1 MSDNPLEQLQA
12 IAGEHF
18 ENYFIMVVHPEM
30 EMEYVYDNV
39 YSARGLLEIVR
50 EEMSETTFSSF
61 DIDWD
66 DEDDEVWSDEIDDE
80 DNQF

>member
-1 MSDNPLEQLQA
+1 MSDNPLERIQA

-18 ENYFIMVVHPEM
+18 QNYFIVVVHPEM

-39 YSARGLLEIVR
+39 YAARGLIEMTR
-50 EEMSETTFSSF
+50 EVMASTSFETEDDD

-66 DEDDEVWSDEIDDE
+66 GAWSDEIDDE
-80 DNQF
+80 DSEF

>member
-1 MSDNPLEQLQA
+1 MSDNPLEQIQA

-18 ENYFIMVVHPEM
+18 ENYFIMVVHPEL

-39 YSARGLLEIVR
+39 YAARGLLEMAR
-50 EEMSETTFSSF
+50 DEMSTTAFEMVDDE

-66 DEDDEVWSDEIDDE
+66 GAWSDEIDDE
-80 DNQF
+80 DSEF

>member
-1 MSDNPLEQLQA
+1 MSDNPLERIQA

-18 ENYFIMVVHPEM
+18 NNYFIVVVHPEM

-39 YSARGLLEIVR
+39 YTARGLIEMTREI
-50 EEMSETTFSSF
+50 MASTSFETDEDE

-66 DEDDEVWSDEIDDE
+66 GAWSDEIDDE
-80 DNQF
+80 DSEF

>member
-1 MSDNPLEQLQA
+1 MSDNPLERIQA

-18 ENYFIMVVHPEM
+18 ENYFIVVVHPEL

-39 YSARGLLEIVR
+39 YAARGLI
-50 EEMSETTFSSF
+50 EMARDEMVDTTFEMVDVD

-66 DEDDEVWSDEIDDE
+66 GAWSDEIDDE
-80 DNQF
+80 DSEF

>member
-1 MSDNPLEQLQA
+1 MSDNPLEQIQA

-18 ENYFIMVVHPEM
+18 ENYFIIVVHPEL

-39 YSARGLLEIVR
+39 YAARGLLEMAR
-50 EEMSETTFSSF
+50 DEMSTTTFEMVDDE

-66 DEDDEVWSDEIDDE
+66 GAWSDEIDDE
-80 DNQF
+80 DSEF

>member
-1 MSDNPLEQLQA
+1 MSDNPLEQIQA

-18 ENYFIMVVHPEM
+18 ENYFIMVVHPEL

-39 YSARGLLEIVR
+39 YAARGLLEMAR
-50 EEMSETTFSSF
+50 DEMASTTFEMVDDE

-66 DEDDEVWSDEIDDE
+66 GAWSDEIDDE
-80 DNQF
+80 DSEF

>member
-1 MSDNPLEQLQA
+1 MSDNPLERIQA

-18 ENYFIMVVHPEM
+18 QNYFIVVVHPEM

-39 YSARGLLEIVR
+39 YAARGLIEMTR
-50 EEMSETTFSSF
+50 EVMVDTAFDTEDED

-66 DEDDEVWSDEIDDE
+66 GAWSDEIDDE
-80 DNQF
+80 DSEF

>member
-1 MSDNPLEQLQA
+1 MSDNPLERIQA

-18 ENYFIMVVHPEM
+18 ESYFIVVVHPEM

-39 YSARGLLEIVR
+39 YTARGLLEMTR
-50 EEMSETTFSSF
+50 EIMVDTAFDTEDDD

-66 DEDDEVWSDEIDDE
+66 GAWSDEIDDE
-80 DNQF
+80 DIEF

>member
-1 MSDNPLEQLQA
+1 MSDNPLERIQA

-18 ENYFIMVVHPEM
+18 NNYFIVVVHPEM

-39 YSARGLLEIVR
+39 YAARGLIEMTR
-50 EEMSETTFSSF
+50 EVMVDTAFDTEDED

-66 DEDDEVWSDEIDDE
+66 GAWSDEIDDE
-80 DNQF
+80 DSEF

>member
-1 MSDNPLEQLQA
+1 MSDNPLEQIQG

-18 ENYFIMVVHPEM
+18 ENYIILVVHPDL

-39 YSARGLLEIVR
+39 YAARGLLEMARAEMINPPAL
-50 EEMSETTFSSF
+50 EED

-66 DEDDEVWSDEIDDE
+66 GAWNDEIDDE
-80 DNQF
+80 DSDF

>member
-1 MSDNPLEQLQA
+1 MSDNPLERIQA

-18 ENYFIMVVHPEM
+18 QNYFIVVVHPEM

-39 YSARGLLEIVR
+39 YAARGLIEMTR
-50 EEMSETTFSSF
+50 EVMVDTAFDIEDED

-66 DEDDEVWSDEIDDE
+66 GAWSDEIDDE
-80 DNQF
+80 DSEF

>member
-1 MSDNPLEQLQA
+1 MSDNPLERIQA

-18 ENYFIMVVHPEM
+18 QNYFIVVVHPEM

-39 YSARGLLEIVR
+39 YAARGLIEMTR
-50 EEMSETTFSSF
+50 EVMIDTAFDTEDED

-66 DEDDEVWSDEIDDE
+66 GAWSDEIDDE
-80 DNQF
+80 DSEF